1 MSRRRRRG
9 ERALRVLIS
18 AGPTREPID
27 PIRFLSNYS
36 TGAMGAR
43 LATEALL
50 RGHQVTVVC
59 GPVTEPFP
67 RGARLIPVERST
79 EMARAM
85 RRQARQA
92 DVVVMAAAVADF
104 RPAQRQ
110 DTKLARHG
118 RLTLHL
124 RATPDIIKNLPMRS
138 GQVRVGFALESARVV
153 PRAGRK
159 LREKRL
165 DLVLAQQAS
174 VTRPPFG
181 RRPVRAWLL
190 DRLGQVTRLGV
201 VSKSSVARALLD
213 KIEALWYG
221 QPRFPRPC

>member
-27 PIRFLSNYS
+27 SVRFLSNYS
-36 TGAMGAR
+36 TGMMGAC
-43 LATEALL
+43 LATEALS

-59 GPVTEPFP
+59 GPVTEPYP
-67 RGARLIPVERST
+67 RGVRLIPVERST

-85 RRQARQA
+85 RQQARQA

-110 DTKLARHG
+110 NTKLARHG

-124 RATPDIIKNLPMRS
+124 RATPDIIKSLPRRP

-159 LREKRL
+159 LLEKRL

-174 VTRPPFG
+174 ATRPPFG
-181 RRPVRAWLL
+181 RRAVRAWLL
-190 DRLGQVTRLGV
+190 ERSGRVRRLGV